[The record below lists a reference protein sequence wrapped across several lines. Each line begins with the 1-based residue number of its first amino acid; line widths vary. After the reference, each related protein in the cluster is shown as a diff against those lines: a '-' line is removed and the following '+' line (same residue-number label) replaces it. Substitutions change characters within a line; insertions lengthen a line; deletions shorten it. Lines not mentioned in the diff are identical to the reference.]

1 MSNYFAEQIDA
12 LDASIWTG
20 ELLDSPLDRQALKE
34 HCERWLRAIAAHES
48 LAPKDCTG
56 DQ

>member
-1 MSNYFAEQIDA
+1 MRRYIADQIDG
-12 LDASIWTG
+12 LDASVFSG
-20 ELLDSPLDRQALKE
+20 GMLEQEDERQALKE